1 MALERELATYQAHL
15 IDLVADEGRFVVI
28 RGEEILGPFVSYED
42 ALGAGYERF
51 GPVEFLVKQVW
62 RVEPIPYFAR
72 DFATWPS

>member
-15 IDLVADEGRFVVI
+15 IDLVADEGKFVVV
-28 RGEEILGPFVSYED
+28 RGEEIFGPFASYED

-62 RVEPIPYFAR
+62 RVEPIQYFNR
-72 DFATWPS
+72 DLGPWPS